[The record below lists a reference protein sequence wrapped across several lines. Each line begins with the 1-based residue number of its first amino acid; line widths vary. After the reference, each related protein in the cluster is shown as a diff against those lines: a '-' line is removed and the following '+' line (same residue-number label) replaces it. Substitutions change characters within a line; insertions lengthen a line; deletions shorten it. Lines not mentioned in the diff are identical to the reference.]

1 VKTYEAYLGLGA
13 NLGDRGAALNGAAA
27 AIAKIP
33 GVRLLDVSPVY
44 ETEPIGAVEQPP
56 FLNAV
61 VAVETTLAPADLLP
75 LLREIETALGRRE
88 RERWGPREID
98 IDILLYDGL
107 VYSDEAVTV
116 PHPEMERRRFVL
128 VPLREIAPD
137 LVHPVNGMRVE
148 EMAAAVRDNGRVKL
162 SSTRIRW

>member
-75 LLREIETALGRRE
+75 RLREIETALGRRE

-148 EMAAAVRDNGRVKL
+148 EMAAAVRDAGRVKL